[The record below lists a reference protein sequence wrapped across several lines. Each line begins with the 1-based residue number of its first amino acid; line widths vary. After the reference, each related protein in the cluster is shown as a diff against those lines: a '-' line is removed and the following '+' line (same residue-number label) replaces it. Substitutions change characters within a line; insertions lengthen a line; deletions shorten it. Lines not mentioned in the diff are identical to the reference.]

1 MKREIAQPRISD
13 IVQRVLYNIVST
25 NETVSASA
33 SDLMNIIC
41 MSYSPPVLLK
51 VLSEFLMKD
60 TLKLKVVIATLEVL
74 VVLLKEDQEFC
85 QNNANVL
92 ETCIRITEIIE
103 ENA

>member
-1 MKREIAQPRISD
+1 
-13 IVQRVLYNIVST
+13 
-25 NETVSASA
+25 
-33 SDLMNIIC
+33 
-41 MSYSPPVLLK
+41 
-51 VLSEFLMKD
+51 MKD